1 MVDAVIQDMQ
11 VVTDDMQVEKIDEQD
26 KCYYTYEEADDA
38 EETNEMVEDEVVL
51 GVEDPKEQQ

>member
-1 MVDAVIQDMQ
+1 M
-11 VVTDDMQVEKIDEQD
+11 TDDMQVEKIDEQD